1 MSESRAIGPERCAM
15 ISPHGAGRFVRGS
28 RDIDN
33 LLCQG
38 WTIVPND
45 FRNHLL
51 ESRFVDDA
59 IDVDY
64 TIVQPLQ
71 IGDGQ
76 KALPEGQ
83 KALEIG
89 KEETRA
95 TIGLDPVK
103 TETGKRPRIKRK

>member
-1 MSESRAIGPERCAM
+1 M
-15 ISPHGAGRFVRGS
+15 RGS

-51 ESRFVDDA
+51 PSRFA
-59 IDVDY
+59 
-64 TIVQPLQ
+64 T
-71 IGDGQ
+71 
-76 KALPEGQ
+76 PEN
-83 KALEIG
+83 G

-103 TETGKRPRIKRK
+103 TETWKRPRIKRK